1 MEGGRK
7 GQRKGGRE
15 GGREGGRG
23 RGRDSEYNHP
33 QTFMTHNLYNMS
45 PSPMV

>member
-15 GGREGGRG
+15 GGTEGGRG

-33 QTFMTHNLYNMS
+33 QTLMTHNLS